1 MLPDGWNHEPLPSSL
16 VALVCIRAGALF
28 GMFVRNRLPKGHLD
42 TAHQA
47 AAQSQRSDTFVCAKR
62 GIPHDQESAENGN
75 RFRVATSGISLKGNI
90 ARMARCG
97 VLPTLEAVGTREH
110 FR

>member
-1 MLPDGWNHEPLPSSL
+1 M
-16 VALVCIRAGALF
+16 ATC
-28 GMFVRNRLPKGHLD
+28 
-42 TAHQA
+42 
-47 AAQSQRSDTFVCAKR
+47 
-62 GIPHDQESAENGN
+62 
-75 RFRVATSGISLKGNI
+75 FRVATSGISLKGNI